1 MRKEIIELSS
11 EVWNNSELKNTI
23 NKYSEE
29 IKDLS
34 DTTSDIVKPIKA
46 FVSIYQYVQ
55 KVKFKRFLTSY
66 AKKINEVFESR
77 EDLIDKMTKYLESEK
92 NLNFIYNTIDSAI
105 NANSTLCSG
114 IIGYFA
120 GIILSEQKRLDSN
133 SMIYLNALRSLNDFD
148 LLLAIKVLE
157 NKEGYTKNQTISKI
171 DKFSTNIE
179 SYEYVVQKL
188 KGLQIIKEIKGE
200 PGNPVGLGQSF
211 WGTYRLTDV
220 SRGFL
225 DLIKKSGYYE
235 EIINQ

>member
-1 MRKEIIELSS
+1 
-11 EVWNNSELKNTI
+11 
-23 NKYSEE
+23 
-29 IKDLS
+29 
-34 DTTSDIVKPIKA
+34 
-46 FVSIYQYVQ
+46 
-55 KVKFKRFLTSY
+55 
-66 AKKINEVFESR
+66 
-77 EDLIDKMTKYLESEK
+77 
-92 NLNFIYNTIDSAI
+92 
-105 NANSTLCSG
+105 
-114 IIGYFA
+114 
-120 GIILSEQKRLDSN
+120 
-133 SMIYLNALRSLNDFD
+133 MIYLNALRSLNDFD

-188 KGLQIIKEIKGE
+188 KGLQIVKEIKGE